1 MMMKQSSFANKFVKI
16 KRSVLAAITG
26 VLAMTLIFLGVFVDL
41 NSTAIAAPV
50 GESNLIAMG
59 SSAGKK
65 IEGKAEQAVGKVQQK
80 VGEMTGSSKGL
91 GQQVKG
97 RAKEDLG
104 KVQGSLEKT
113 QDKVERRASRDIE
126 KAQDALKPANSQ
138 LEKAADAVKNL
149 F

>member
-1 MMMKQSSFANKFVKI
+1 MMKRSSFVNKFIKI
-16 KRSVLAAITG
+16 KGSVFSAIAG
-26 VLAMTLIFLGVFVDL
+26 VLAITLIFLGVFVTP

-65 IEGKAEQAVGKVQQK
+65 IEGKADQAVGKVQQK

-97 RAKEDLG
+97 RAKEDIG
-104 KVQGSLEKT
+104 RVQGSLEQT
-113 QDKVERRASRDIE
+113 QDKVERKASRDIDRT
-126 KAQDALKPANSQ
+126 QDARKSANSK
-138 LEKAADAVKNL
+138 LEKAADAVKSL

>member
-1 MMMKQSSFANKFVKI
+1 MIKQSSFVNKFIKI
-16 KRSVLAAITG
+16 KRSLLSVIAGILAI
-26 VLAMTLIFLGVFVDL
+26 TLIFLGVFVDL

-50 GESNLIAMG
+50 GKSNLIAMG

-65 IEGKAEQAVGKVQQK
+65 IEGKADQAVGKVQQK

-91 GQQVKG
+91 SKQVQG

-113 QDKVERRASRDIE
+113 QDKVERRASRDID
-126 KAQDALKPANSQ
+126 KTQNTLKSANSK
-138 LEKAADAVKNL
+138 LEKATDAVKNL